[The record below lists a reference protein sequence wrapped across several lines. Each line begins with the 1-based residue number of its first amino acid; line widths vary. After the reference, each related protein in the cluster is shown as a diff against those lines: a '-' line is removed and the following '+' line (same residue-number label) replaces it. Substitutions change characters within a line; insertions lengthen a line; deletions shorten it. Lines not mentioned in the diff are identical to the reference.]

1 MESRAYPKPEGGGN
15 AGRRSSGTRW
25 DWPSPACIL
34 LCAWMFRAAAG
45 WPCSTRAGLPHKTL
59 ICRQCK
65 QTHTVSRVS
74 ALLSTRV
81 STEVKKD
88 LEEFMRAEKLE
99 QSSAVRKLL
108 RTGLEEWKKRRSLEL
123 LERGEVTFNKAAE
136 LAGMDVWSFA
146 DLVRKSGITWIS
158 SVEKVKA
165 DIDGVAER

>member
-1 MESRAYPKPEGGGN
+1 
-15 AGRRSSGTRW
+15 
-25 DWPSPACIL
+25 
-34 LCAWMFRAAAG
+34 
-45 WPCSTRAGLPHKTL
+45 
-59 ICRQCK
+59 
-65 QTHTVSRVS
+65 VSRVS

-99 QSSAVRKLL
+99 QSSAVRRLL
-108 RTGLEEWKKRRSLEL
+108 RAGLEEWKKRRSLEL
-123 LERGEVTFNKAAE
+123 LGRGEVTFNKAAE